1 MKDNTQLFAYVQRYI
16 DEMLELSRDALRPP
30 AQELLTAIIARQL
43 IQQNVVLAEIRNA
56 LEEMAGIH
64 RGV

>member
-1 MKDNTQLFAYVQRYI
+1 MKNNGDLFAHCQGFI
-16 DEMLELSRDALRPP
+16 DYALDTSTAKMDDADVFL
-30 AQELLTAIIARQL
+30 AIIARQL
-43 IQQNVVLAEIRNA
+43 IQQNVVLGEIRNA